1 MVVQESDVLVPSQVD
16 RVAIKE
22 QLVPVMISLSTP
34 QLARLQAQVSY
45 SYRSEAETSSTASDQ
60 LVTFH

>member
-1 MVVQESDVLVPSQVD
+1 MPSQVD